1 MKSRGNTHVFGFLLL
16 GKRRFSRVG
25 SMASPRRG
33 QTGQAMVEFA
43 LAVPLLLTLAFG
55 IMEFGRLF
63 FAYSSVVT
71 ATREAAR
78 YGSSVDNYQDCSG
91 IQAAAVRV
99 GGLAGVESTNVLI
112 SFDDGFGGNVRSCPP
127 GNLPLGSRVI
137 VEVRDVPF
145 TPVVPLVNIP
155 SMTLHSTA
163 RRTILIGL
171 ELR

>member
-1 MKSRGNTHVFGFLLL
+1 MKSIGSGLIFGDLLSAVRPAGGTK
-16 GKRRFSRVG
+16 GKAANRQ
-25 SMASPRRG
+25 A
-33 QTGQAMVEFA
+33 GQAIVEFA

-71 ATREAAR
+71 AAREAAR
-78 YGSSVDNYQDCSG
+78 VGSSVDNYQDCAG

-99 GGLAGVESTNVLI
+99 GGLAGVEASNVHI
-112 SFDDGFGGNVRSCPP
+112 SYDDGFGGNVRACPP

-137 VEVRDVPF
+137 VELREVPF

-155 SMTLHSTA
+155 SMTLHSIA

>member
-1 MKSRGNTHVFGFLLL
+1 
-16 GKRRFSRVG
+16 
-25 SMASPRRG
+25 
-33 QTGQAMVEFA
+33 MVEFA
-43 LAVPLLLTLAFG
+43 LAAPLLLVLILG

-63 FAYSSVVT
+63 FSYSSVVT

-78 YGSSVDNYQDCSG
+78 YGSSVDHYQDCAG
-91 IQAAAVRV
+91 IQAEAVRL
-99 GGLAGVESTNVLI
+99 GGLVGVNASNVHI
-112 SFDDGFGGNVRSCPP
+112 SYDDGFGGAQRVCPP
-127 GNLPLGSRVI
+127 GNLPLGSRII

-155 SMTLHSTA
+155 NMTLHSTA